1 MPETL
6 SPLMSVALMSPD
18 DISALVRQTI
28 RETLAAIPNTP
39 STHQAESTRLALSTK
54 EAAAALGIS
63 ERTLYALTAP
73 RGDLRSVKAGSRTLY
88 PVADIQSWLAQN
100 EQGGPPR

>member
-1 MPETL
+1 
-6 SPLMSVALMSPD
+6 MSVAVLTPD
-18 DISALVRQTI
+18 DITALVRETI
-28 RETLAAIPNTP
+28 RETLAAIPQAP
-39 STHQAESTRLALSTK
+39 STQQVKSSRLALSTK

-88 PVADIQSWLAQN
+88 PITDIQNWLAQN
-100 EQGGPPR
+100 EQGEADDE

>member
-1 MPETL
+1 MN
-6 SPLMSVALMSPD
+6 VAVLSPD
-18 DISALVRQTI
+18 DITALVRETI

-39 STHQAESTRLALSTK
+39 SAQQTESPRLALSTK
-54 EAAAALGIS
+54 EAAAALGLS
-63 ERTLYALTAP
+63 ARTLYALTAP

-88 PVADIQSWLAQN
+88 PIADIQSWLAQN